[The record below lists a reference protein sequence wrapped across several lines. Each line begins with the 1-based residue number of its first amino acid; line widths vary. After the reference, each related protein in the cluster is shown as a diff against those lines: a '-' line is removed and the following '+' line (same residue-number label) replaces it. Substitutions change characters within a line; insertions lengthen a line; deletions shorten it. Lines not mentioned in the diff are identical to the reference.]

1 MKKSRITRLFLKNQ
15 KKSLDKAFIVTQAR
29 KPNKVGRR
37 KETNAHLKL
46 WLSFFM
52 VISVV
57 EQGQCI
63 RENTTAH
70 IAVTD
75 VHPQEVRIDETAEK
89 L

>member
-1 MKKSRITRLFLKNQ
+1 M
-15 KKSLDKAFIVTQAR
+15 DKAFIATQAK

-37 KETNAHLKL
+37 KETSVHLKL

-75 VHPQEVRIDETAEK
+75 VQPQEARIDETAEK